1 MTDLNEM
8 LAQAVDALRQSR
20 IDAAMPLL
28 DAVLAQTPD
37 HPQANAI
44 KGTVTLLHGDTA
56 QALGHFRKAAE
67 AHADDPAFNQNYAT
81 ALLSNGDAPSAEHH
95 ARRALAAQP
104 DNIAVKQLLAH
115 CLCVQS
121 RDAEALPLLQQA
133 VAEQP
138 SLSAFN
144 ELGLALMELN
154 RPGEAEDA
162 FARASEINP
171 DISAPWHNRGNA
183 ALDQHRP
190 EDAIAA
196 FDQAIRL
203 MPDHAPSHVHRAQA
217 LLLSGRYKE
226 GWEAYEARW
235 ALPDRL
241 TLREDLSTPLWDGAP
256 FVGRLLVYA
265 EQGYGDS
272 LQFARFLPAA
282 AKRCGT
288 VILDVPPPLHRLFAS
303 QGGGY
308 EVTRSDMPLPDHDR
322 RIPMMSLPRALD
334 ITLENLPA
342 PEAYLQA
349 PDDSGGW
356 RDRLADIRGLKVG
369 LTWRAFAESR
379 GSAHRSVPLE
389 ALAPLFEVRDIAW
402 ISLQKETPQG
412 DRPLPA
418 GMRDVSSLLNDFADT
433 ASLIARLDL
442 VITVDTAVAHL
453 AGALGRPVWVML
465 PHGGDWRWLMARSD
479 SPWYPRT
486 RLYRQD
492 STRTWTPAAEA
503 VARDLA
509 GFRP

>member
-28 DAVLAQTPD
+28 DAVLAQAPG
-37 HPQANAI
+37 HPQANVI
-44 KGTVTLLHGDTA
+44 KGTVTLLHGDVA

-81 ALLSNGDAPSAEHH
+81 ALLSAGDAPSAEHR

-104 DNIAVKQLLAH
+104 NNMAVKQLLAR
-115 CLCVQS
+115 CLCAQS
-121 RDAEALPLLQQA
+121 RDAEAVPFLQQ
-133 VAEQP
+133 VVDEQP
-138 SLSAFN
+138 SLPAFN

-162 FARASEINP
+162 FARATEINP

-196 FDQAIRL
+196 FDQAIQL

-235 ALPDRL
+235 TLPAPL
-241 TLREDLSTPLWDGAP
+241 TRRAPLSTPLWDGGP
-256 FVGRLLVYA
+256 FTGRLLVYA

-272 LQFARFLPAA
+272 LQFARFLPHVAE
-282 AKRCGT
+282 RGGT
-288 VILDVPPPLHRLFAS
+288 VILDVPPALHRLFAS
-303 QGGGY
+303 LGSDY
-308 EVTRSDMPLPDHDR
+308 EVTRQDEPTPAHDF
-322 RIPMMSLPRALD
+322 RIPMMSLPRVLD
-334 ITLENLPA
+334 MTLENLPA
-342 PEAYLQA
+342 PEAYLHA
-349 PDDSGGW
+349 PDDGGVW
-356 RDRLADIRGLKVG
+356 RDRLADARRCKVG
-369 LTWRAFAESR
+369 LAWRAFAERR
-379 GSAHRSVPLE
+379 GSAHRSVPLT
-389 ALAPLFEVRDIAW
+389 ALAPLFKIPDIAW
-402 ISLQKETPQG
+402 ISLQKETLQ
-412 DRPLPA
+412 DDLPLPA
-418 GMRDVSSLLNDFADT
+418 GMRDVSPFLNDFADT
-433 ASLIARLDL
+433 AALIGQLDL

-465 PHGGDWRWLMARSD
+465 PHGSDWRWLMARSD
-479 SPWYPRT
+479 SPWYPCA

-492 STRTWTPAAEA
+492 GTRTWTPAADA

>member
-1 MTDLNEM
+1 MTDPDQL
-8 LAQAVDALRQSR
+8 LTQAIAALRDSR
-20 IDAAMPLL
+20 IAEAAPLL
-28 DAVLAQTPD
+28 DAVLAQAPD
-37 HPQANAI
+37 HAQANAFRAAI
-44 KGTVTLLHGDTA
+44 SLLSGDSA
-56 QALGHFRKAAE
+56 GAVRHFEKAAD
-67 AHADDPAFNQNYAT
+67 AHADDPGFNQNYAT
-81 ALLSNGDAPSAEHH
+81 ALLSAGDAPSAEHH

-104 DNIAVKQLLAH
+104 DNVAVKQLLAR
-115 CLCVQS
+115 CLCTQG

-226 GWEAYEARW
+226 GWEAYETRW
-235 ALPDRL
+235 TLPNRL
-241 TLREDLSTPLWDGAP
+241 TLRESLSTPLWDGAP
-256 FVGRLLVYA
+256 FAGRLLVYA

-308 EVTRSDMPLPDHDR
+308 EVTRSDMPLSDHDR
-322 RIPMMSLPRALD
+322 RIPMMSLPRVLD

-349 PDDSGGW
+349 PDDGGVW
-356 RDRLADIRGLKVG
+356 RDRLADVRGLKVG
-369 LTWRAFAESR
+369 LAWRAFAERR
-379 GSAHRSVPLE
+379 GSAHRSVPLA
-389 ALAPLFEVRDIAW
+389 ALGPLFDVPDIAW
-402 ISLQKETPQG
+402 VSLQKETSR
-412 DRPLPA
+412 DDLPLPA
-418 GMRDVSSLLNDFADT
+418 GMRDMSPFLNDFADT
-433 ASLIARLDL
+433 AALIGQLDL
-442 VITVDTAVAHL
+442 VITVDTAVTHL
-453 AGALGRPVWVML
+453 AGALGRPIWVML
-465 PHGGDWRWLMARSD
+465 PHGGDWRWLMTRSD
-479 SPWYPRT
+479 SPWYPRA

-492 STRTWTPAAEA
+492 GTRTWAPVTDA

-509 GFRP
+509 GFRS

>member
-8 LAQAVDALRQSR
+8 LAQAVGALQQSR

-28 DAVLAQTPD
+28 DAVLAQAPD

-44 KGTVTLLHGDTA
+44 KGTINLLHGDVA
-56 QALGHFRKAAE
+56 RALGHFRKAAE

-81 ALLSNGDAPSAEHH
+81 ALLSAGDAPSAEHH
-95 ARRALAAQP
+95 TRRALAAQP
-104 DNIAVKQLLAH
+104 DNVAVKQLLAR
-115 CLCVQS
+115 CLCAQN
-121 RDAEALPLLQQA
+121 RDAEAVPLLQQ
-133 VAEQP
+133 VVDEQP
-138 SLSAFN
+138 SLPAFN

-162 FARASEINP
+162 FARATEINP

-241 TLREDLSTPLWDGAP
+241 TLREGLTTPLWDGAP
-256 FVGRLLVYA
+256 FAGRLLVYA

-272 LQFARFLPAA
+272 LQFARFLPVA

-308 EVTRSDMPLPDHDR
+308 NVTRQDMPLPDHDR
-322 RIPMMSLPRALD
+322 RIPMMSLPRVLG
-334 ITLENLPA
+334 ITLENLPS
-342 PEAYLQA
+342 PEAYLQP
-349 PDDSGGW
+349 PDDIGVW
-356 RDRLADIRGLKVG
+356 RDRLADARGLKVG

-379 GSAHRSVPLE
+379 GSTHRSAPLE
-389 ALAPLFEVRDIAW
+389 ALAPLFKVPDIAW
-402 ISLQKETPQG
+402 ASLQKETPQS
-412 DRPLPA
+412 DLPLPTN
-418 GMRDVSSLLNDFADT
+418 MRDMSPFLNDFADT
-433 ASLIARLDL
+433 ASLIAQLDL

-479 SPWYPRT
+479 SPWYRRA

-492 STRTWTPAAEA
+492 GKRTWTPVVDAM
-503 VARDLA
+503 ARDLA
-509 GFRP
+509 QFRP